1 MKRALPVL
9 FAIALGL
16 ISAVLLCNWSVC
28 EQDDRYCAFT
38 GVTSK

>member
-16 ISAVLLCNWSVC
+16 ISALLLCNYAVC
-28 EQDDRYCAFT
+28 EQDDSYCAFT
-38 GVTSK
+38 GVPSK